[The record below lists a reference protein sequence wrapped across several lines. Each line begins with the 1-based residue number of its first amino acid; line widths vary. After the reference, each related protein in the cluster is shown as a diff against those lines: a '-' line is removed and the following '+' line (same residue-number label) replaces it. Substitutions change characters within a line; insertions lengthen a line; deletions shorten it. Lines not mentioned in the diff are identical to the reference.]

1 MFWNL
6 KDEPLPPLPAA
17 ISGPSPSISSSS
29 PSEDSMSSGPG
40 AGGGGRA
47 RTPSSHVRK
56 CSVMGRSAWRW
67 SESFWLSDT
76 VS

>member
-29 PSEDSMSSGPG
+29 PSDDSMSSGG

-47 RTPSSHVRK
+47 RALSSHVRK

>member
-17 ISGPSPSISSSS
+17 ISGPSASISSSS
-29 PSEDSMSSGPG
+29 PSDDSMSSGPG
-40 AGGGGRA
+40 AGGGRA

-56 CSVMGRSAWRW
+56 CSVMGRSAWRC